1 MNPVTLRGQAAD
13 EAVVLEGGSSPVDL
27 PWIESRTPLWL
38 RVGADGYAPAT
49 VRVDP
54 LEERTREVRLWPAA
68 DLLVRVTGDGRE
80 ALRMISI
87 FHEDPEG
94 RVIAGGVIERRAAGV
109 SSDGAAWVFD
119 LEGVPGLPTRIEAKG
134 VDLKAR
140 PVDLAETNVGLQP
153 GERRTAVLR
162 LDR

>member
-1 MNPVTLRGQAAD
+1 MDAAPESYPLTQEQVDGFHRDGWTVLPDFLQEEQLQSLERDYMRLLR
-13 EAVVLEGGSSPVDL
+13 
-27 PWIESRTPLWL
+27 
-38 RVGADGYAPAT
+38 
-49 VRVDP
+49 
-54 LEERTREVRLWPAA
+54 REVPVRGRDYCDMAGDYQRPIEEFE
-68 DLLVRVTGDGRE
+68 LLNVMLPRTYLPSLQGN
-80 ALRMISI
+80 AY
-87 FHEDPEG
+87 
-94 RVIAGGVIERRAAGV
+94 ERRAAGV